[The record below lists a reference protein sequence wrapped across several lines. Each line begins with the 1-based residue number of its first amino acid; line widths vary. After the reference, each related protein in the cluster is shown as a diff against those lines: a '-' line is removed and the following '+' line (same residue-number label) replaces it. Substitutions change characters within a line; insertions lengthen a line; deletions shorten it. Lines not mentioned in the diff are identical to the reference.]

1 MENMVACKPP
11 ETFGD
16 MILTIESQQDRIL
29 ALLLEIHSKFF
40 NSPAYQVEPANC
52 LGYEDKL
59 AGIMGTNIRI
69 LDILIETVNRV

>member
-1 MENMVACKPP
+1 MENMVASKPP

-40 NSPAYQVEPANC
+40 NSPTYQIEPTSC

-59 AGIMGTNIRI
+59 AGIIGTNIRI